1 MGQAPP
7 PWSWT
12 HSAHAADRTG
22 RGVRSTSSAS
32 GPSKGGERRRLGSG
46 SPHSLA
52 VLPSRTVTTRTPDLP
67 ARPPHSQV
75 STPRSTTG
83 TVRRGQGYT
92 LRASTIQAIHRQMLA
107 RCQPLDGGHG
117 TPTVPAQRKA
127 RREYENASARSSRPA
142 PDWASTRP
150 GPRRHRAHRDRPV
163 PQRTAS
169 PCRRSSTFSDDHPA
183 RPHGSR
189 RAFKDT
195 VFSHDSGSW
204 VIARSRQTIPNSSS
218 PSHWTLIVFRNTT

>member
-1 MGQAPP
+1 MDRGPGMGQAPP

-32 GPSKGGERRRLGSG
+32 GPSKGGERRRFGSG

-67 ARPPHSQV
+67 ARHTAQPGEQAAIDHG
-75 STPRSTTG
+75 G
-83 TVRRGQGYT
+83 TVRRGQGYS

-107 RCQPLDGGHG
+107 RCQPFDGGHG

-142 PDWASTRP
+142 PRLGINPSRP
-150 GPRRHRAHRDRPV
+150 ATTSCTSRPAC
-163 PQRTAS
+163 TAEDCFAL
-169 PCRRSSTFSDDHPA
+169 PPIVN
-183 RPHGSR
+183 
-189 RAFKDT
+189 
-195 VFSHDSGSW
+195 VF
-204 VIARSRQTIPNSSS
+204 
-218 PSHWTLIVFRNTT
+218 

>member
-12 HSAHAADRTG
+12 NSAHAADRTG
-22 RGVRSTSSAS
+22 RGARSTSSAS
-32 GPSKGGERRRLGSG
+32 GPSREVNADVSAADHHTPWQYCRAVP
-46 SPHSLA
+46 SP
-52 VLPSRTVTTRTPDLP
+52 P
-67 ARPPHSQV
+67 ARQTFSQA
-75 STPRSTTG
+75 TAQPGEQAAIDHGG
-83 TVRRGQGYT
+83 TVRRGQGYS
-92 LRASTIQAIHRQMLA
+92 LRASTIQVIHRQMLA

-204 VIARSRQTIPNSSS
+204 VIARGRPTIPNSSS

>member
-1 MGQAPP
+1 MVRDRLRQRPDPQREVNADV
-7 PWSWT
+7 S
-12 HSAHAADRTG
+12 AADHHTPWQYCR
-22 RGVRSTSSAS
+22 
-32 GPSKGGERRRLGSG
+32 
-46 SPHSLA
+46 A
-52 VLPSRTVTTRTPDLP
+52 VLSPP
-67 ARPPHSQV
+67 ARQSFQPGTPHSQV
-75 STPRSTTG
+75 SRPRSTTAAPCDAARV
-83 TVRRGQGYT
+83 TACAPAPSRRST
-92 LRASTIQAIHRQMLA
+92 ARCSPAASPSTAATAPRLSRHSARPAASTRTRQRA
-107 RCQPLDGGHG
+107 HLDQ
-117 TPTVPAQRKA
+117 TPA
-127 RREYENASARSSRPA
+127 
-142 PDWASTRP
+142 DWASTRP

-163 PQRTAS
+163 PQRTAP

>member
-12 HSAHAADRTG
+12 NSAHAADRTG
-22 RGVRSTSSAS
+22 RGARSTSSAS

-67 ARPPHSQV
+67 ARHTAPPGEQAGIDHG
-75 STPRSTTG
+75 G
-83 TVRRGQGYT
+83 TVRRGQGYS
-92 LRASTIQAIHRQMLA
+92 LRVSTIQAIHRQMLA

-127 RREYENASARSSRPA
+127 RREYENASARSK
-142 PDWASTRP
+142 
-150 GPRRHRAHRDRPV
+150 
-163 PQRTAS
+163 RTACLAVPVS
-169 PCRRSSTFSDDHPA
+169 RLPTRLLRSSKVSNIV
-183 RPHGSR
+183 R
-189 RAFKDT
+189 
-195 VFSHDSGSW
+195 
-204 VIARSRQTIPNSSS
+204 VIAYFPSCSSS
-218 PSHWTLIVFRNTT
+218 RCSRCFGREVL